1 MSHLTELAARAFAS
15 VGFNLSTV
23 GGEEQARLVAL
34 YVQALQTLPAA
45 LHVQA
50 QQSQAQLQA
59 QLQAH
64 ARAQAHAQAL
74 RSHLRGV
81 VGAGG
86 SPILAAI
93 GSPLPAIPSTPR
105 TPLAPGSLQPTT
117 SEAILT
123 PSAGKENHGG
133 LTEEHAKVH
142 KFVEK
147 DLLQLVELVT
157 DAVSQHDEIE
167 KNSPCW
173 KRIGTSMKRGADVV
187 YKKWACLK
195 HAANEV
201 SHPKTGQNMPFFKDK
216 AVMKALN
223 MFPLGAGFTQAV
235 YEGVLVAT
243 GMSKDEAA
251 KHGKIAL
258 GLSDY
263 MPPGG
268 GVKAVASAVKAVKTS
283 EESGMPTSLLQAKR
297 ASKRKASQPN
307 MGDLLNMYA
316 DRTEARRARRD
327 IMEDY
332 QRSMGAWRKECA
344 RVRSEDAAADR
355 AALLE
360 HMKSAREICQQ
371 HPLKVYDDEMDKMQ
385 KTWQKHKP
393 KLELPEKPAEPHM
406 PD

>member
-15 VGFNLSTV
+15 VGFNSSTV

-45 LHVQA
+45 QHVQA

-64 ARAQAHAQAL
+64 ARAQAQAQAL
-74 RSHLRGV
+74 RSHLGHV
-81 VGAGG
+81 AGAGG

-93 GSPLPAIPSTPR
+93 GSPIPAIPSTPR

-157 DAVSQHDEIE
+157 DAVSQHGELE

-173 KRIGTSMKRGADVV
+173 KRIGASMKRSADVV

-195 HAANEV
+195 HAANE
-201 SHPKTGQNMPFFKDK
+201 DK
-216 AVMKALN
+216 AAMKALN
-223 MFPLGAGFTQAV
+223 MQVKDKFTAPLGAGFTQAV
-235 YEGVLVAT
+235 YEGVLAAT
-243 GMSKDEAA
+243 GMSKDEA
-251 KHGKIAL
+251 
-258 GLSDY
+258 
-263 MPPGG
+263 
-268 GVKAVASAVKAVKTS
+268 
-283 EESGMPTSLLQAKR
+283 
-297 ASKRKASQPN
+297 
-307 MGDLLNMYA
+307 
-316 DRTEARRARRD
+316 
-327 IMEDY
+327 
-332 QRSMGAWRKECA
+332 
-344 RVRSEDAAADR
+344 
-355 AALLE
+355 
-360 HMKSAREICQQ
+360 Q

-393 KLELPEKPAEPHM
+393 KLELPEKPVEPHM
-406 PD
+406 PDVPEESPKLDVPGRGAGSSRGKREQEGFDSDGDGEPLGIQKGLDYGLS

>member
-45 LHVQA
+45 QHVQA

-64 ARAQAHAQAL
+64 ARAQAQAQAL
-74 RSHLRGV
+74 RSHLGHV
-81 VGAGG
+81 AGAGG

-173 KRIGTSMKRGADVV
+173 KRIGASMKRGADVV

-216 AVMKALN
+216 AAMKALN
-223 MFPLGAGFTQAV
+223 MQVKDKFTAPLGAGFTQAV

-243 GMSKDEAA
+243 GMSKDEA
-251 KHGKIAL
+251 
-258 GLSDY
+258 
-263 MPPGG
+263 
-268 GVKAVASAVKAVKTS
+268 
-283 EESGMPTSLLQAKR
+283 
-297 ASKRKASQPN
+297 
-307 MGDLLNMYA
+307 
-316 DRTEARRARRD
+316 RD

-371 HPLKVYDDEMDKMQ
+371 DPLKVYDDEMDKMQ

-393 KLELPEKPAEPHM
+393 KLELPEKPVEPHM
-406 PD
+406 SDVPEEAPKLNVPGRGAGSSRGKREQEGFDSDGDGEPLGIQRGLDYGLS

>member
-15 VGFNLSTV
+15 VCFNLSTV

-45 LHVQA
+45 QHVQA

-64 ARAQAHAQAL
+64 ARAQAQAQAL

-133 LTEEHAKVH
+133 
-142 KFVEK
+142 FVEK

-173 KRIGTSMKRGADVV
+173 KRIGASMKRGADVV

-201 SHPKTGQNMPFFKDK
+201 SHPKTGQNMPFLKDK
-216 AVMKALN
+216 AAMKALN
-223 MFPLGAGFTQAV
+223 MQVKDKFTAPLMA
-235 YEGVLVAT
+235 
-243 GMSKDEAA
+243 
-251 KHGKIAL
+251 
-258 GLSDY
+258 
-263 MPPGG
+263 
-268 GVKAVASAVKAVKTS
+268 
-283 EESGMPTSLLQAKR
+283 
-297 ASKRKASQPN
+297 
-307 MGDLLNMYA
+307 
-316 DRTEARRARRD
+316 
-327 IMEDY
+327 
-332 QRSMGAWRKECA
+332 
-344 RVRSEDAAADR
+344 
-355 AALLE
+355 
-360 HMKSAREICQQ
+360 
-371 HPLKVYDDEMDKMQ
+371 
-385 KTWQKHKP
+385 
-393 KLELPEKPAEPHM
+393 
-406 PD
+406 